1 MNYFAHIYLSQGL
14 EYQMFGNFIGDF
26 VSNKDVHKYRQEII
40 DGVMLHRII
49 DSFTDNHPLV
59 RQGTSRLRSSQGKY
73 APVVIDILYDFL
85 LANNWSKFSQ
95 ITRHN
100 FNQRTYTLLLKH
112 VEVCSPRIQKKVRN
126 MIDGDFLTTY
136 NTMDGL
142 DFILEQM
149 DSRTKFTSN
158 FREARSILERDYDRF
173 NEEFLEFF
181 PEINVVAAEFL
192 GIQ

>member
-26 VSNKDVHKYRQEII
+26 ISNKDVHKYRQEII

-85 LANNWSKFSQ
+85 LANNWSKFSH

-149 DSRTKFTSN
+149 DRRTKFTSN